1 MISVTDDFFAPPL
14 EYGTMFSVN
23 IIPYSKGGIFMELFN
38 IIVGIATIISAICS
52 IASLSILNSIK
63 TQIKNIGD
71 NNVNN
76 ILQNHGIKNTN
87 TITNNT
93 R

>member
-1 MISVTDDFFAPPL
+1 MISVTDDFFAAPL
-14 EYGTMFSVN
+14 EYGTMFTEN
-23 IIPYSKGGIFMELFN
+23 IVPYSKGGIFMELFN

-76 ILQNHGIKNTN
+76 ILQNYGIKNTN